1 MSTRVL
7 ITGITGFIGSHLAEL
22 LLGKG
27 CAVYGTLFDRFELSN
42 VEGIVDRLEL
52 IDCDL
57 CNAAMTEHAV
67 AQAQPDLVFHLAA
80 CTGGRAARVRK
91 DLVFQVNVLGTM
103 NLLEAVRTQPRR
115 ATVLIP
121 ISSAVFGVAERPRE
135 PITEETPYHPVN
147 VYGASKA
154 AQAML
159 ARQYGR
165 TYDLNI
171 IRLHTFN
178 CIGPRQ
184 SDQFA
189 CSSFARQ
196 IAEIEKGLRP
206 ATIEVG
212 DLNTHRDLT
221 DVRDVARAYWLATQ
235 TARPGEVYNV
245 CSGQA
250 YHMGTALEE
259 LIRLSAGAVEV
270 RPKHQCTE
278 PPAIP
283 YQVGD
288 ASKFRALSGW
298 QPTIAVERSLADTLG
313 PGPAASSA
321 VT

>member
-1 MSTRVL
+1 MKVL

-27 CAVYGTLFDRFELSN
+27 YTVCGTLFDRRELSN
-42 VEGIVDRLEL
+42 VAGIVDRLEL

-57 CNAAMTEHAV
+57 CNAAVTEDAV

-80 CTGGRAARVRK
+80 CTGGRAAQARK

-103 NLLEAVRTQPRR
+103 NLLEAIRTGPHRS
-115 ATVLIP
+115 TVLIP
-121 ISSAVFGVAERPRE
+121 ISSAVFGVTERPHD
-135 PITEETPYHPVN
+135 PITEETPYRPVN
-147 VYGASKA
+147 AYGASKA

-159 ARQYGR
+159 ARQYGQ

-189 CSSFARQ
+189 CSWFARQ

-206 ATIEVG
+206 AAIEVG
-212 DLNTHRDLT
+212 DLDTYRDLT
-221 DVRDVARAYWLATQ
+221 DVRDVARAYWLAAQ
-235 TARPGEVYNV
+235 TARPDEVYNV
-245 CSGQA
+245 CSGRP
-250 YHMGTALEE
+250 YRMGTALEK
-259 LIRLSAGAVEV
+259 LIHLSACSVAV
-270 RPKHQCTE
+270 RPKQQRAE

-288 ASKFRALSGW
+288 GRKFRALSGW
-298 QPTIAVERSLADTLG
+298 QPTISVEKSLADTLEYWRTQTLT
-313 PGPAASSA
+313 PTAI
-321 VT
+321 